1 MSNCIT
7 YFQFGSECLGFSQ
20 MLYRIVLFPTCPGV
34 VVAWSFRSWG
44 HIKRAYSWYESC
56 TYHTIEFHVLLLT
69 SSNWQES
76 VKIALWQFN
85 NFSEFFLEKVLLIF
99 YKQLCHSMEMG
110 SDVCLFRI
118 LSIDVWC
125 SIWYNPDCL
134 FYFTD
139 PLLPRVVAFIQEFPE
154 FLQTIVHCARKTEV
168 ALWPH
173 LFSVVGNPK
182 ELFEV
187 STMSYDYFFA
197 LNNKKLSLH
206 NKILWKKKST
216 YMYLSMNIEC
226 KYWE

>member
-1 MSNCIT
+1 
-7 YFQFGSECLGFSQ
+7 
-20 MLYRIVLFPTCPGV
+20 
-34 VVAWSFRSWG
+34 
-44 HIKRAYSWYESC
+44 
-56 TYHTIEFHVLLLT
+56 
-69 SSNWQES
+69 
-76 VKIALWQFN
+76 
-85 NFSEFFLEKVLLIF
+85 
-99 YKQLCHSMEMG
+99 MG

-134 FYFTD
+134 FYLTD

-206 NKILWKKKST
+206 NKILWKKIYRPVYIFVNEYWMQILRVKMISRT
-216 YMYLSMNIEC
+216 VYFHVFTETLNQINMNMVIFQQCIVSEELETAASYLIILQNLERPIISRQVS
-226 KYWE
+226 